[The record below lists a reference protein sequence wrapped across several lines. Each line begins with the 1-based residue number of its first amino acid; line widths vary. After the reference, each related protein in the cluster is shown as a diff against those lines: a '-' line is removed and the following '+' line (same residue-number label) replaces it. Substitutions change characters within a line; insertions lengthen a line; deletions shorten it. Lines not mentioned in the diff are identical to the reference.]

1 MADSNLLNRAA
12 RCYLRAGER
21 AEAAR
26 CFTAAGAHHPAAE
39 QYVQLGLHREAAD
52 AYAAAGTYDFAI
64 WQLAHHVGDVAA
76 ARALERFGRSRAG
89 GAERLR
95 WRLALA
101 RCDVVDHRPESGP
114 LGVLADACA
123 YLDRP
128 VGYADGHVE
137 SWAVAVAESMGR
149 EDQVASIYAACVRG
163 RIPGAADRWA
173 AWSWKVLQCELILPA
188 AEPSSA
194 DSPTR

>member
-1 MADSNLLNRAA
+1 MADNALLDRAA
-12 RCYLRAGER
+12 RCYLRVGER

-26 CFTAAGAHHPAAE
+26 CYRAAGSHWRAAE
-39 QYVQLGLHREAAD
+39 LYVQLGLHREAA
-52 AYAAAGTYDFAI
+52 AAGTHDFAI
-64 WQLAHHVGDVAA
+64 WQLAHHVGDVAT
-76 ARALERFGRSRAG
+76 ARALEHHGRPRVG

-101 RCDVVDHRPESGP
+101 RCDVVERPAAAGP
-114 LGVLADACA
+114 LGVLAEACA

-137 SWAVAVAESMGR
+137 EWAVAVAESMGR
-149 EDQVASIYAACVRG
+149 EDQVALIYAACMRG

-173 AWSWKVLQCELILPA
+173 AWSRRVLQCELILPA

-194 DSPTR
+194 DSPTD